1 MKQLYIALVFVLLAS
16 SMDRAPEADRM
27 GKGLTT
33 AVKMMLINQ
42 GSASVPAL
50 PETLVS
56 DTFTGANGTSNEGRT
71 PDTDNSGWGWGEING
86 TWQIQSNALKATAG
100 SGNLITV
107 IQTEQADVDI
117 SVEVTAP
124 AASSCIAAVILRFQN
139 SNNYWR
145 VQNRTADS
153 GVNTVQISEITGGT
167 VTLRASG
174 AATMNAGTT
183 YTLRVVSS
191 GNTITAF
198 WDGDQ
203 KASYG
208 SATSHNSRM
217 VHGVYTFIGSG
228 YVSASFDNLTITG
241 DVRTSSAVEWHHDGD
256 YIGEHPIIDDGLLF
270 MTKYHPTDTSKSG
283 LAIYDPADGTLLQ
296 DINVADTGLDN
307 APVVDVNGKIHLWS
321 ITGKLY
327 RLNRYGK
334 VLESISG
341 FNTMA
346 WERVGYDSVNN
357 RILAAASGDLK
368 AYDASSYTT
377 PAIWAATG
385 VTYTNNT
392 QISPPLVHGDFVYVL
407 DNSAVLHK
415 LNLAD
420 GTTVDSLDLSAQ
432 SINVYFPIMYDT
444 DHDYVYAGD
453 DDGRTVYAVDV
464 STSTL
469 SVVWSKQLGESGD
482 EIKRS
487 GSYHNNVLYMT
498 VSRTSQSTPDFLRSK
513 IYALDVT
520 NSGNILWTNTT
531 AYDNNAHA
539 SGVLVDDDYAYA
551 DTHDFT
557 ASGTYHG
564 IIVIDLDD
572 GSLVKFFPSVHDI
585 SSGIPVARNG
595 YLIFGIWTNE
605 LGSQSIRIREG
616 GGTDDFPWKADD
628 DYSGYVGPFM
638 SGNVIGV

>member
-1 MKQLYIALVFVLLAS
+1 MA
-16 SMDRAPEADRM
+16 
-27 GKGLTT
+27 
-33 AVKMMLINQ
+33 
-42 GSASVPAL
+42 
-50 PETLVS
+50 TLVS
-56 DTFTGANGTSNEGRT
+56 DTFTGTNGTSNEGRA
-71 PDTDNSGWGWGEING
+71 PDTDNSGWGWGEIVG

-107 IQTEQADVDI
+107 IQTEQASVDI

-139 SNNYWR
+139 TNNYWR

-153 GVNTVQISEITGGT
+153 GANTVQIWEVTGGT
-167 VTLRASG
+167 STLRASG

-191 GNTITAF
+191 GNTITAY
-198 WDGDQ
+198 WDGAE

-208 SATSHNSRM
+208 SATSHNTRM
-217 VHGVYTFIGSG
+217 VHGFYTFVGSG

-256 YIGEHPIIDDGLLF
+256 YIGEHPIISDGLLF
-270 MTKYHPTDTSKSG
+270 MTKYHPSDTTKSG

-321 ITGKLY
+321 ITGTLR

-334 VLESISG
+334 VEETLSG

-346 WERVGYDSVNN
+346 WERMGYDSANN
-357 RILAAASGDLK
+357 RILAAAGGDLR
-368 AYDASSYTT
+368 AYPAGNYASGFAWT
-377 PAIWAATG
+377 ATS
-385 VTYTNNT
+385 VTYTNGT
-392 QISPPLVHGDFVYVL
+392 QVSPPLVHGSFVYVL
-407 DNSAVLHK
+407 DNNAVLHK
-415 LNLAD
+415 LNLSD
-420 GTTVDSLDLSAQ
+420 GTTVHSIDLSAQ

-444 DHDYVYAGD
+444 DNGYIYAAD

-469 SVVWSKQLGESGD
+469 SVVWSKQLGVSGD

-487 GSYHNNVLYMT
+487 GAYRNNVLYIT
-498 VSRTSQSTPDFLRSK
+498 VNRISQSSPDFFRSK

-520 NSGNILWTNTT
+520 DSGNILWTNTT
-531 AYDNNAHA
+531 AYDNDAHA

-551 DTHDFT
+551 DTHDYT

-564 IIVIDLDD
+564 IIVIDLAD

-595 YLIFGIWTNE
+595 YLMFGIWTNE
-605 LGSQSIRIREG
+605 LGAQSIRIREG
-616 GGTDDFPWKADD
+616 GGGGDFPWKAND
-628 DYSGYVGPFM
+628 DYTGYIGSFM
-638 SGNVIGV
+638 SGRVIGVPDPPLLGVSLANGVMMV